1 MQESIPLSASH
12 NSIRGRVSRHPLV
25 AFTILAY
32 ALSWLGWLLSFAI
45 DLGAA
50 NGFGIIGSAGPAL
63 AAMIVSAIVRPEPS
77 GVPAGKRWRSF
88 GIIGVLTLAVLAVR
102 RLWITPAWLAVAGAG
117 TTTVPFPSLLAVL
130 MDVMAAGVV
139 ALVLSGVLSPR
150 QGVRD
155 LLRSLDLRRRPVR
168 WHWWAIALGLYPA
181 VLALGY
187 AVSTALG
194 LEALEPRPAGPWT
207 WLVPDVL
214 LTSLYF
220 LIGGGGLEEPGWRGF
235 FLTDLQK
242 RFRPLPASLILA
254 VVWALWHLPFFW
266 FGGAQ
271 GGLLGVVFYLLLE
284 VAPLAVLFTALF
296 NRTGGSLPI
305 AMLLHVSVNVTPVFL
320 PASTLGS
327 GLWLLL
333 MIGLALW
340 MWRAPRVFS
349 ATEVGFGSAGS

>member
-1 MQESIPLSASH
+1 LI
-12 NSIRGRVSRHPLV
+12 

-32 ALSWLGWLLSFAI
+32 AISWLGWMLSFGI

-63 AAMIVSAIVRPEPS
+63 AAMIVSAMVRPEPS

-88 GIIGVLTLAVLAVR
+88 GAIGVLTLAVITAR
-102 RLWITPAWLAVAGAG
+102 RLWITPAWLAVAGDG
-117 TTTVPFPSLLAVL
+117 TTTVPFPSFVAVL
-130 MDVMAAGVV
+130 MDVVAAAVV
-139 ALVLSGVLSPR
+139 AFVLSGVLSPR

-187 AVSTALG
+187 AVSTAFG
-194 LEALEPRPAGPWT
+194 LEELAPRPAGLWT
-207 WLVPDVL
+207 WLAPDVL

-235 FLTDLQK
+235 FLTGLQR
-242 RFRPLPASLILA
+242 RFGPLPASLILA
-254 VVWALWHLPFFW
+254 VVWALWHLPFFS

-271 GGLLGVVFYLLLE
+271 GGLLGMVLYLLLE
-284 VAPLAVLFTALF
+284 IAPVAVLFTALF
-296 NRTGGSLPI
+296 NRTRGSLPI

-320 PASTLGS
+320 PASTLGN
-327 GLWLLL
+327 GLWLLI
-333 MIGLALW
+333 MIGLAIW
-340 MWRAPRVFS
+340 MWRAPRAFS
-349 ATEVGFGSAGS
+349 ASEVGFGSAGG

>member
-1 MQESIPLSASH
+1 MQESIPLSGSR
-12 NSIRGRVSRHPLV
+12 NSIRGLVSRHPLV

-32 ALSWLGWLLSFAI
+32 AISWLGWLLSFGI

-63 AAMIVSAIVRPEPS
+63 AAMIVSAIAGPEPS

-88 GIIGVLTLAVLAVR
+88 GVIGVLTLAVIAAR
-102 RLWITPAWLAVAGAG
+102 RLWITPAWLAVAGDG
-117 TTTVPFPSLLAVL
+117 TTTVPFPSFVAVL
-130 MDVMAAGVV
+130 MDVVAAAVV
-139 ALVLSGVLSPR
+139 AFVLSGVLSPR

-155 LLRSLDLRRRPVR
+155 LLSSLDPRRRPVR
-168 WHWWAIALGLYPA
+168 WHWWAIALALYPA

-187 AVSTALG
+187 AVSTAFG
-194 LEALEPRPAGPWT
+194 LEELAPRPAVLWT
-207 WLVPDVL
+207 WLVADVL

-235 FLTDLQK
+235 LLTGLQK
-242 RFRPLPASLILA
+242 RFGPLPASLILA

-284 VAPLAVLFTALF
+284 VAPLAVLFTALL
-296 NRTGGSLPI
+296 NRTRGSLPI

-333 MIGLALW
+333 MIGLAVW

-349 ATEVGFGSAGS
+349 AGEVCFDSAGG